1 MISSSSAPG
10 HPRRPAIPSA
20 KLQFARGIW
29 RLAAANVT
37 AGNQVRLLHDGPEAF
52 DAMIEIIDGAQTEVA
67 LESYIVSDD
76 AVGRRFADSLTAAA
90 RRGVR
95 VRLLTD
101 WIGSRKPPRRF
112 WKHLRTQGVEVEIYN
127 RPGFRRWLGLIPR
140 DHRKQLVVDGDIG
153 ITGGFGIA
161 EAWDP
166 GRSRSGAARRWRD
179 TAVRIAGPAAADML
193 GAFDAMWLRS
203 RGPRS
208 AAKRDAHR
216 RQRSRRPVDLE
227 AGGALVGIIEG
238 EPLRLRIA
246 RGLQVQ
252 SVLAARSV
260 WIATAYF
267 IPSASEIEGLKGA
280 ARDGVDVRL
289 LLPSQNDHPWVTL
302 LARRFYRRLLE
313 NGVRI
318 WEWQGPMMHAKT
330 SVIDGRWV
338 RVGSTDL
345 NPLGIGINYELDAI
359 IDDEALGREADAM
372 FLADLQQS
380 REVTAPPP

>member
-1 MISSSSAPG
+1 MITSHVVHGNPQ
-10 HPRRPAIPSA
+10 PPAVPSA

-37 AGNQVRLLHDGPEAF
+37 AGNEVRLLHDGPEAF
-52 DAMIEIIDGAQTEVA
+52 DAMIEIIDGARSEVA

-76 AVGRRFADSLTAAA
+76 SVGERFADSLTAAA

-101 WIGSRKPPRRF
+101 WIGSRSPSRRF
-112 WKHLRTQGVEVEIYN
+112 WRHLRSAGVEVEIFN
-127 RPGFRRWLGLIPR
+127 PIGLRRWLGLIPR
-140 DHRKQLVVDGDIG
+140 DHRKQLVVDGLIG

-161 EAWDP
+161 EEWDP

-179 TAVRIAGPAAADML
+179 TAVRIEGPAAQNMQR
-193 GAFDAMWLRS
+193 AFDAMWMRS
-203 RGPRS
+203 QGPRS
-208 AAKRDAHR
+208 AWKRDAHR
-216 RQRSRRPVDLE
+216 RQRHRSPLDVS

-238 EPLRLRIA
+238 EPLRLRVA

-252 SVLAARSV
+252 SVLAARSI

-267 IPSASEIEGLKGA
+267 LPSASEIEGLKGA

-289 LLPSQNDHPWVTL
+289 LLPSKNDHPWVTM
-302 LARRFYRRLLE
+302 LARRYYGRLLE
-313 NGVRI
+313 NGIRI

-345 NPLGIGINYELDAI
+345 NPLGVGINYELDAI
-359 IDDEALGREADAM
+359 IDDHELGREADAM
-372 FLADLQQS
+372 FLSDLDQS
-380 REVTAPPP
+380 REVTAPPQ